1 MDRPAPSL
9 FVEPRVADRRLRG
22 GPLGLR
28 RRRLLAIH
36 CSAWLPPPAPVPWP
50 ANLRAP
56 WSGLTAWRRAKPLR
70 SIGLPCSSCCVAPSL
85 GGRGRHRKG
94 IQHFLRHVACL
105 EGRVLAG
112 SQIRTVLLSQWIS
125 RRHRRARQLK
135 RALCNAAG
143 HSEARETEHKTD
155 TAVSLE
161 NGSLGVEVP
170 KRVPRSSKSAPN
182 ERRRPEAR
190 IDNECVKIL
199 NRGRVPFRRRSQ
211 RHADRHSASKRS
223 V

>member
-1 MDRPAPSL
+1 MDRPAPSM
-9 FVEPRVADRRLRG
+9 FVEPRFADAG
-22 GPLGLR
+22 AGAGPPLGLC
-28 RRRLLAIH
+28 RRRLIAIP
-36 CSAWLPPPAPVPWP
+36 CSAWLPPPAPVRWP

-85 GGRGRHRKG
+85 GGGGRHRKG

-112 SQIRTVLLSQWIS
+112 SQFRTVLLSQWIP
-125 RRHRRARQLK
+125 RRHCRARQLK
-135 RALCNAAG
+135 TALCNAAG

-161 NGSLGVEVP
+161 NGSLSVEVP
-170 KRVPRSSKSAPN
+170 NGRREAQRV
-182 ERRRPEAR
+182 RRPR
-190 IDNECVKIL
+190 
-199 NRGRVPFRRRSQ
+199 RGS
-211 RHADRHSASKRS
+211 ATGGEDRP
-223 V
+223 